1 MIHHHPNLSPSP
13 SPHPTQP
20 TLHCRLLNDAEKKGA
35 RLVLLELEGNCNKP
49 CPRRRRS
56 ARHGL
61 KVSWS
66 ARTLSWFGYV
76 ECWRGTPGVWFYDNP
91 KSSEEWEEKMKSARD
106 MDQDELIDD
115 GQWLFDF
122 FEQET

>member
-1 MIHHHPNLSPSP
+1 M
-13 SPHPTQP
+13 
-20 TLHCRLLNDAEKKGA
+20 
-35 RLVLLELEGNCNKP
+35 
-49 CPRRRRS
+49 
-56 ARHGL
+56 